1 MSEKQENETR
11 SFSVIIKTS
20 EIKFQNLPIETL
32 ASDLRE
38 TIAQNIYEPARS
50 IKLLYKD
57 KILQLN
63 QSIGQQ
69 QIENDTQI
77 VAIPCYTMKHGLWN
91 FIDDYNHER
100 NEMQNISL
108 VFFLTD
114 KPIEKIQID
123 GKIQFFQPIGIYWQ
137 SRSINPMPYL
147 ENDFKRIERRVKRV
161 TPIFEFKSKDSS
173 AICINIIFRE
183 CEQNLQN
190 LLIQYQDRIK
200 SKIGKKQNEIHMDI
214 IYSTV
219 LDQHNYWFKEGN
231 FSNTLRFLNDL
242 QLTNL
247 TSLNLNMQKLNI
259 DGFHLLLLSK
269 YLGDRGE
276 NLKSLSLN
284 LRDNTFEGQLIVEL
298 GKALSKL
305 SNLQNL
311 ELDFQNII
319 IYNQYQVIQLFEQLS
334 SSKSTLKSLIIYL
347 PKDLSVTYYQSQTI
361 SHIFKNVLSAFINL
375 DRLSFISDSR
385 FQFDQEFYPAFKQ
398 FIQKV
403 HNLIKLDLIFYC
415 DYLRESQF
423 FKQMSQI
430 VSLSERLNCFQLVN
444 FTQDYQ
450 VQSIKKRYTHL
461 LQIIIY
467 YKQISQFMLFREE
480 EILFDLFD
488 I

>member
-1 MSEKQENETR
+1 MSEKIENDTR
-11 SFSVIIKTS
+11 SFSVIIKTN
-20 EIKFQNLPIETL
+20 EIQFQNLPIETL

-57 KILQLN
+57 RILQLN

-69 QIENDTQI
+69 QIENNTQI

-114 KPIEKIQID
+114 KPLEKIQLD

-161 TPIFEFKSKDSS
+161 TPIFEFQTKDSCTIS
-173 AICINIIFRE
+173 INIIFRE

-190 LLIQYQDRIK
+190 LLMQYQDRIK
-200 SKIGKKQNEIHMDI
+200 SKLGKKQNQIHLDI

-219 LDQHNYWFKEGN
+219 LDQHNYWFRDRN

-242 QLTNL
+242 QLNKL
-247 TSLNLNMQKLNI
+247 TSLNLHMQKLNI

-269 YLGDRGE
+269 YIEDRGE
-276 NLKSLSLN
+276 NLKSLNLN
-284 LRDNTFEGQLIVEL
+284 LRDNSFEGQLIVDL

-305 SNLQNL
+305 YQLQNL
-311 ELDFQNII
+311 ELDFQNVI
-319 IYNQYQVIQLFEQLS
+319 IYNQYQVIQLFEQLI
-334 SSKSTLKSLIIYL
+334 SSKSTLNSLTIYL
-347 PKDLSVTYYQSQTI
+347 PKDLNITYYQSQTI
-361 SHIFKNVLSAFINL
+361 SHIFQNVLSVFTNL

-385 FQFDQEFYPAFKQ
+385 FQFDQDFYPAFKQ
-398 FIQKV
+398 FILKA
-403 HNLIKLDLIFYC
+403 HNLIKFDLIFYC

-423 FKQMSQI
+423 FRQMSQI
-430 VSLSERLNCFQLVN
+430 LSLSERLNCFQLVN

-450 VQSIKKRYTHL
+450 IQSIKKRYIHL

-467 YKQISQFMLFREE
+467 YRQLSQFMLFREQ